1 MRIRWIACASLLV
14 AFGCSSPKRDQEQG
28 GATRAQAA
36 AHEEDGAPFALA
48 ADLSGVLL
56 LWFDEEGVH
65 SAQSLAEVPPSA
77 RKTVRVRPLDPEVE
91 SELDPLLVYVA
102 DLSRSPSPV
111 PPVVRAMKRTEFD
124 ALVDRASGVQP
135 VAEGTQVGKA
145 GGPIIVY
152 RTSWCGVCERAVAWL
167 QQNGHT
173 YVEKDVEADAEA
185 AQEVQ
190 RKLTAAGKS
199 SRGVPVIDVGG
210 KLMVGFDPN
219 QLQRLI
225 AGS

>member
-1 MRIRWIACASLLV
+1 MACASLL
-14 AFGCSSPKRDQEQG
+14 AGLACSSPKTEQEPSG
-28 GATRAQAA
+28 GTPAQQV
-36 AHEEDGAPFALA
+36 AHDEDDAPFALP

-56 LWFDEEGVH
+56 LWFDEAGVH
-65 SAQSLAEVPPSA
+65 SAQSLSEVPSSA

-91 SELDPLLVYVA
+91 SKLDPLLVYVA
-102 DLSRSPSPV
+102 DLSRSPNAT
-111 PPVVRAMKRTEFD
+111 PPPVRAMKRAEFD
-124 ALVDRASGVQP
+124 ALVDRAAGVNAAQAGSAQGGP
-135 VAEGTQVGKA
+135 VVAA

-173 YVEKDVEADAEA
+173 YVEKDVEADADA

-190 RKLTAAGKS
+190 RKLAASGKS

-219 QLQRLI
+219 QLERLI
-225 AGS
+225 SGG